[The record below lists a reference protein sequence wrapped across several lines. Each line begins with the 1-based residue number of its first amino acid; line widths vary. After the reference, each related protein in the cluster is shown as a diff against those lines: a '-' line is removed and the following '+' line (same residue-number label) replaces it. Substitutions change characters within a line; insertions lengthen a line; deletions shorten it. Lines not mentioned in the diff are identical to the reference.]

1 MRSRAWLVGSL
12 LVLVAGV
19 LLTLVWVREDARSR
33 EREARARA
41 AALAPHGQR
50 EREEPLPPRR
60 SGAMDAEEAALV
72 AARNA
77 RRSGVLEVEPDT
89 LVSIR
94 GRVVDRKSGLG
105 IEGLTL
111 SFLSR
116 RPRTVV
122 VTSGPDGAFRTET
135 ELSSGLVTVMHVPNP
150 DDPRFAARW
159 ELDPAQFLLA
169 AEGPTSERHVD
180 LFVEAPERVLE
191 VAVARPDG
199 TPAPAS
205 AVSLVWGERARD
217 GAFDVIGRDFERADG
232 SGRARFSLYDEP
244 REGRRSD
251 RGEPLSGV
259 SLWLANGDPSRAPFA
274 RAGDTDAQGLC
285 TFAPLASGC
294 WSVHAVHPL
303 TGESLVREV
312 ELARGAERVLPLTLT
327 LAGLAPGVR
336 GVVLDEQDQP
346 LEGVAIRIQNGNE
359 APVTIESRA
368 QGRFEFWGQPS
379 AGIELSAG
387 PGFLDDG
394 YLPARLAL
402 PFGTSGIV
410 LRRSGRQELFS
421 FPVEIVA
428 RDGGERLAAAQLVL
442 GTEDPV
448 HAEITYGAQNGLT
461 QISFAR
467 DREVLWRAEAPG
479 FRRSSGALAE
489 LLERRRGSVLRI
501 ELERGFE
508 RELVVRDRVTKRA
521 LAGVRVWRDGR
532 LAATSDEQGR
542 VHLVAEDWPARLR
555 FDGDGYETLDWDP
568 RSAALAQDDVR
579 LEARGP
585 R

>member
-1 MRSRAWLVGSL
+1 
-12 LVLVAGV
+12 
-19 LLTLVWVREDARSR
+19 
-33 EREARARA
+33 
-41 AALAPHGQR
+41 
-50 EREEPLPPRR
+50 
-60 SGAMDAEEAALV
+60 MDAEEAALV

-244 REGRRSD
+244 REGRLYELQAEFEGRQVSDALRLVAPLGPRPWRLDLYDGGSLEVHCSSD

-259 SLWLANGDPSRAPFA
+259 SSWLANGDPSRAPFA